1 MKISFSSVLFV
12 LMIVFIISSSV
23 GNKKM
28 VGEAKDCFQ
37 TWTCEGGRKCR
48 EKCTA
53 KYKGIGRCDE
63 IIAPI
68 VPPQCNCYYPC

>member
-1 MKISFSSVLFV
+1 MV
-12 LMIVFIISSSV
+12 VFIISSS

-37 TWTCEGGRKCR
+37 TWTCEGGKKCR
-48 EKCTA
+48 DKCMA
-53 KYKGIGRCDE
+53 EYKGIGRCDE
-63 IIAPI
+63 ITAPI

>member
-12 LMIVFIISSSV
+12 LMVVFIISSS

-28 VGEAKDCFQ
+28 VGEAKNCFQ
-37 TWTCEGGRKCR
+37 TWTCEGGKKCR

-53 KYKGIGRCDE
+53 EYKGIGRCDE
-63 IIAPI
+63 ITAPI